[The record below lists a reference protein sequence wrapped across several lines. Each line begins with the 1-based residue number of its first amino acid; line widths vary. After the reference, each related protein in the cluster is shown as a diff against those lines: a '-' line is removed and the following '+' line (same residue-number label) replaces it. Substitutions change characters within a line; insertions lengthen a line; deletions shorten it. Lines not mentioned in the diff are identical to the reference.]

1 MDSITGS
8 EPKKAEIETIDG
20 EESIKGDKYIHQ
32 EKIDFSGL
40 GDGNYLL
47 IGSEVNI
54 SSQKLTGNVLILADK
69 ITISGNVTGS
79 VVAAGETIT
88 LSGSV
93 QDLYTTGKNVVIE
106 NGAYIERALKCWNEN
121 LNIKGGQVGYE
132 VYSVSSHTTIA
143 KEAYLPEKI
152 AYSGELEAPDNI
164 KEIAT
169 VIEGAMEMQE
179 ASQMI
184 ETAANTMIKVL
195 KTVYVLMSGLVNLI
209 IIIIL
214 ANLMKKSINEEELSN
229 KPINRVLHGL
239 LYYIIMFAIVVV
251 CFITI
256 VLIPV
261 AIGLLF
267 VIIPLVSILTVV
279 GEILFAHILLKDSA
293 SKTGFVV
300 LTAAVCDLLL
310 RLMIFTPVGVIGS
323 ICKLCL
329 GFLGIEFFIRKLG
342 LASAPKNPQ
351 TEVVYTAQV
360 DNNVKDVSEET
371 GNDNKEE

>member
-1 MDSITGS
+1 MKGLSKVLSIFVFITIIIVANLSFATGEDLELIKPIDVQNTVNNDFNLDEVDDKYSPELEDEIFRTIFGDDYQNLTMDSITGS

-214 ANLMKKSINEEELSN
+214 ANLMKK
-229 KPINRVLHGL
+229 
-239 LYYIIMFAIVVV
+239 
-251 CFITI
+251 FI
-256 VLIPV
+256 
-261 AIGLLF
+261 
-267 VIIPLVSILTVV
+267 
-279 GEILFAHILLKDSA
+279 
-293 SKTGFVV
+293 
-300 LTAAVCDLLL
+300 
-310 RLMIFTPVGVIGS
+310 
-323 ICKLCL
+323 
-329 GFLGIEFFIRKLG
+329 
-342 LASAPKNPQ
+342 
-351 TEVVYTAQV
+351 
-360 DNNVKDVSEET
+360 
-371 GNDNKEE
+371 